1 MTTLLHLFSAP
12 CFVYEHGSTHDM
24 IHVDPVRDAA
34 PPWVCAE
41 VATYLNQPFQM
52 TGGTGSYIFMAG
64 EIFRHEPYN
73 TKADIYSFGMV
84 LYYMLTGQRPF
95 AALDPLQAAM
105 RAAVDGLR
113 PDWPPVG
120 PQYCAA
126 DLEALPQVQAL
137 VERCWSA
144 SPTVRCGTCIPGSHH
159 MVWKRLCAAHIC
171 LGSQWSEALHNAF
184 TFGQWPAHDA
194 LRL

>member
-1 MTTLLHLFSAP
+1 
-12 CFVYEHGSTHDM
+12 
-24 IHVDPVRDAA
+24 
-34 PPWVCAE
+34 VCAD

-95 AALDPLQAAM
+95 GGLNPMQAAM

-120 PQYCAA
+120 PQYCAE
-126 DLEALPQVQAL
+126 DLAALPQVQAL

-144 SPTVRCGTCIPGSHH
+144 SPLERCDSATRMP
-159 MVWKRLCAAHIC
+159 
-171 LGSQWSEALHNAF
+171 
-184 TFGQWPAHDA
+184 
-194 LRL
+194 